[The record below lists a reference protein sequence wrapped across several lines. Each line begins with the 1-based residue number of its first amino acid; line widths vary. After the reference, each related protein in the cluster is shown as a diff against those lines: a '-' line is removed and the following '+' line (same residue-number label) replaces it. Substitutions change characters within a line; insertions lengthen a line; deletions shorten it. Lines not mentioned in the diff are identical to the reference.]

1 VAQFLST
8 VRLDSSDE
16 AVFERAAG
24 PGEWAVPGSFAFW
37 DLPDEALREGKTAQA
52 FRQGFLGLSSF
63 GHSTLVCVSE
73 IDAAQLESL
82 AGDLAR
88 HFVERYGAPDLE
100 AALPVAR
107 EEIGLA
113 ADLCEHEVGTLL
125 AVEREVVDGEIK
137 ERFKVVRDRRR
148 GVDHATV
155 KLWEIVPD
163 EGRDER

>member
-16 AVFERAAG
+16 AVFERAAD
-24 PGEWAVPGSFAFW
+24 PGEWAVPGNFAFW
-37 DLPDEALREGKTAQA
+37 DLPDEALREGKTAQ
-52 FRQGFLGLSSF
+52 
-63 GHSTLVCVSE
+63 
-73 IDAAQLESL
+73 LESL
-82 AGDLAR
+82 AEDLAR
-88 HFVERYGAPDLE
+88 HFVEQYGAPNLE
-100 AALPVAR
+100 AALPVAL
-107 EEIGLA
+107 EEIELA
-113 ADLCEHEVGTLL
+113 AELCEHEVGTLL
-125 AVEREVVDGEIK
+125 AVERELVNGEIK